1 MRGCWKILNLMFS
14 QILESWLGWDLFSTS
29 CIWKLDT
36 CKNPILLKTNK
47 INYSIII
54 WIIQRFILFI
64 SALPAAP
71 ENIVMHWLSDS
82 SMSVRWSPPPRPH
95 RYGDIS
101 GYVVSIFT
109 LIYQLLILILSL
121 PWQIKSYKM
130 SSRKT
135 AALPTAKPFPAVWGG
150 VYVSPIIGLTDH
162 LRASNRNFCSQ
173 R

>member
-1 MRGCWKILNLMFS
+1 MRGCWKILNLIFS
-14 QILESWLGWDLFSTS
+14 LILESWLGWDLFSTS

-36 CKNPILLKTNK
+36 FKNSILLKTNK
-47 INYSIII
+47 INYSIIV
-54 WIIQRFILFI
+54 WIIQRFIYILFI

-121 PWQIKSYKM
+121 SLDKS
-130 SSRKT
+130 
-135 AALPTAKPFPAVWGG
+135 
-150 VYVSPIIGLTDH
+150 SPIKWTVEKQQYCQLPNTSLQSGVGAGCTSVPYRTH
-162 LRASNRNFCSQ
+162 WPPESF
-173 R
+173 